1 MPSPSTSRSDPRK
14 WSSPLLALGFAATQ
28 SRLAQAAT
36 LSSTPDCSA
45 TGVGWSCTLPGILR
59 FLSVIAIILGV
70 ILAAVVAL
78 AVKSYLKNKAEKQ
91 SED

>member
-1 MPSPSTSRSDPRK
+1 
-14 WSSPLLALGFAATQ
+14 
-28 SRLAQAAT
+28 
-36 LSSTPDCSA
+36 
-45 TGVGWSCTLPGILR
+45 
-59 FLSVIAIILGV
+59 V